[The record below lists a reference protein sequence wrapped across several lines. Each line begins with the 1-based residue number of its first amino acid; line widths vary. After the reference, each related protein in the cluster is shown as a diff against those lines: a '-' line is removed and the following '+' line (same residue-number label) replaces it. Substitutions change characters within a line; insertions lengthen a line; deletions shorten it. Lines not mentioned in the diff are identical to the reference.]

1 MLSERLQLLVTPAQR
16 RRLDEESRRRGT
28 SVGAVVREA
37 IDARYGSATPDDR
50 RRAYEAI
57 ERLQG
62 TFLPPAE
69 IEAIVDEE
77 RDGASRL
84 SAPQ

>member
-16 RRLDEESRRRGT
+16 RRLDEESRRTGS
-28 SVGAVVREA
+28 SVGALVREA
-37 IDARYGSATPDDR
+37 IDARYGSATADDR
-50 RRAYEAI
+50 RRAYETI

-62 TFLPPAE
+62 IFLPPAE
-69 IEAIVDEE
+69 LEAIVDAE

-84 SAPQ
+84 SGPR